1 MRTSAGSL
9 YYKGPPWDKWGTF
22 HGLSRWHGSTISVLR
37 FGSWQFYCDFLEVC
51 PYFKER
57 FYLNIWGA
65 GEWTEHPVGNYFQ
78 MAQEKTVYLYWTCN
92 FPMTI
97 TITTVAIM
105 TAKEELVQ
113 EVRQRQQLNTAWSR
127 VLLGLWLPRIQSQLH
142 SVRCVLATLDKSWT
156 LQALVFLSLKRDTS
170 TRLRAHTAAGTQWA
184 LLS

>member
-1 MRTSAGSL
+1 MHVRERAVLDGRRPMRTSTGSL

-22 HGLSRWHGSTISVLR
+22 HGISRWHGSTVSVLR

-65 GEWTEHPVGNYFQ
+65 GEWTEYPVGNYFQ
-78 MAQEKTVYLYWTCN
+78 TTQEKRSYLYWTCN
-92 FPMTI
+92 FSMTI
-97 TITTVAIM
+97 TITTVTIV

-127 VLLGLWLPRIQSQLH
+127 VLLGSGYPGS
-142 SVRCVLATLDKSWT
+142 SPSFTLCAVYSSPWASRG
-156 LQALVFLSLKRDTS
+156 LC
-170 TRLRAHTAAGTQWA
+170 RL
-184 LLS
+184 